1 MRNKNKTILQ
11 QNILIK
17 SNSLKMAVLDKVNT
31 FSKRRRQ
38 NLEEKLPN
46 LSSNISTEN
55 RTLAQT

>member
-17 SNSLKMAVLDKVNT
+17 SNSLKTAVLDKVNT
-31 FSKRRRQ
+31 LSKRRQ

>member
-17 SNSLKMAVLDKVNT
+17 SHSLKTAVLDKENT

-38 NLEEKLPN
+38 NLEENK
-46 LSSNISTEN
+46 I
-55 RTLAQT
+55 